1 MQRNILYLKESFQKV
16 YMDEILPF
24 DTQYCIAMEYKLL
37 FMKLLD
43 EEIMPCQMS
52 MGQRLQI
59 LQQCTE
65 ILFDPH

>member
-1 MQRNILYLKESFQKV
+1 MQRNILYLKEVYQKV

-24 DTQYCIAMEYKLL
+24 DTQFCIAMKYKLL

-59 LQQCTE
+59 LQQSTE